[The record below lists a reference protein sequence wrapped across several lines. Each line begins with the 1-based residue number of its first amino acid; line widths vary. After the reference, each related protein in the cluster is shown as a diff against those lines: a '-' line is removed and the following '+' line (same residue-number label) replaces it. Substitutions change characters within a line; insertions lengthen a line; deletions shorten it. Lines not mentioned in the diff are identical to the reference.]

1 MVVVLLVC
9 VMWEGFGVSERVDV
23 FVVGVCHVLCL
34 FI

>member
-1 MVVVLLVC
+1 